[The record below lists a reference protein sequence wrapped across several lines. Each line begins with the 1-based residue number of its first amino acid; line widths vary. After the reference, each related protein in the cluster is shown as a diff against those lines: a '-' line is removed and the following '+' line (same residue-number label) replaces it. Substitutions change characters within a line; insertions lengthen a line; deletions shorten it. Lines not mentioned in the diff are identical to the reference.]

1 MLAMLGIFKGLK
13 DNRRK
18 NRKPS
23 QRGYTPPDIE
33 KKLAAKNF
41 LRKNFAFCVTLCG

>member
-13 DNRRK
+13 DSRRKIENRR
-18 NRKPS
+18 NGGTHHP
-23 QRGYTPPDIE
+23 YIE